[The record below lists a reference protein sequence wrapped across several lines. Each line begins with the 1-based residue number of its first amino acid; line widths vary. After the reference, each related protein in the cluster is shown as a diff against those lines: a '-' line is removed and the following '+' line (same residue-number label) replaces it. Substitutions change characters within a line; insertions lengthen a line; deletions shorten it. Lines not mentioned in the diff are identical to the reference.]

1 MIAHY
6 TQAAIVAEGRR
17 LAVPAA
23 VDSLPT
29 SAMQE
34 DHVSMGWGAGR
45 KLRRA
50 VANLAHVVA
59 IELTVAARAL
69 ELRSPLRPA
78 EGTDAA
84 RAAIRALVPGFGPD
98 RQVAPELRQVA
109 DAVADGRLLR
119 EVEAAT
125 GALA

>member
-6 TQAAIVAEGRR
+6 TQAAIVAESRR

-34 DHVSMGWGAGR
+34 DHVSMGWGAAR
-45 KLRRA
+45 KLRHA
-50 VANLAHVVA
+50 IANLQRIVA
-59 IELTVAARAL
+59 IELMVAARAL
-69 ELRSPLRPA
+69 DLRAPLRPA
-78 EGTDAA
+78 EGTEAA
-84 RAAIRALVPGFGPD
+84 RAAVRELVPGFGPD
-98 RQVAPELRQVA
+98 RHVAPELREVA
-109 DAVADGRLLR
+109 GAVADGRLLAR
-119 EVEAAT
+119 VEAQI